1 MTELSH
7 AKPAPFV
14 DALHEGPPGD
24 GAILQHHF
32 DDLDQQHDASTL
44 GMWAF
49 LATEVMFFGGLFAAY
64 AVYRYIHFD
73 AFAAA
78 THHLNVTLGAFN
90 TLVLLTSS
98 LTMALAVRAAQLRR
112 RTELVQFLGLTMVL
126 GGAFL
131 GIKAYE
137 WHKDYEEHLVP
148 GVNFRWEGK
157 QIGRYGLPDPPR
169 PGDGNIRAVLE
180 QYPDLL
186 EHAGSAKVGPTPTSE
201 LGRAVQL
208 YFVLYFFMT
217 GLHAFHMI
225 IGIAMMAIMAA
236 LAWRGWFSGGG
247 VTQIEV
253 AGLYWHFVDLVWVF
267 LYPLLYLIQV
277 KS

>member
-7 AKPAPFV
+7 AKPLPGHA
-14 DALHEGPPGD
+14 DLHADHPGD

-64 AVYRYIHFD
+64 TVYRYIHHE
-73 AFAAA
+73 AFVAA
-78 THHLNVTLGAFN
+78 THHLNVRLGAIN
-90 TLVLLTSS
+90 TTVLLTSS

-112 RTELVQFLGLTMVL
+112 RTELVKFLGLTMVL
-126 GGAFL
+126 GTVFL

-148 GVNFRWEGK
+148 GVNFRWEGQ
-157 QIGRYGLPDPPR
+157 QIGRPGLPDPPR

-186 EHAGSAKVGPTPTSE
+186 EQAGSAKVGAKPTSE

-208 YFVLYFFMT
+208 YFVLYFCMT
-217 GLHAFHMI
+217 GLHALHMI
-225 IGIAMMAIMAA
+225 IGLAMMAIMAV

-267 LYPLLYLIQV
+267 LFPLLYLIQV
-277 KS
+277 KA